1 MCGILTAR
9 GRHQPDG
16 PGPPGA
22 RDGAEPA
29 RDRRR
34 RSSPPGSASPTAPY
48 AATSRSCARPGI
60 PVESTRGRY
69 GGYRVGRGLR
79 VPPLMFTATEALALV
94 MAVLEGHDAADPED
108 PVGSALGKIV
118 RVLPEPLAGPV
129 DAIRRVTARGWD
141 VGVPDVETTAA
152 LVQASA
158 TGAGSGCGYRLGPD
172 REREMDVDPWAVV
185 VRHRRWYL
193 LGWSHSQ
200 GRAARAARRPG
211 GPGRAASRDASRR
224 RPTSTRPR
232 ARGAAVAGLALR
244 GRGRD
249 RRADGRRRSTG
260 CRGRSAGSRRW
271 GSGATGW
278 SATTDE
284 PDWYAAQLA
293 ALPYVVPAGRLA
305 RGQRRGDGRC
315 PDVCRTPSTTSAGSS

>member
-1 MCGILTAR
+1 MLWNT
-9 GRHQPDG
+9 
-16 PGPPGA
+16 
-22 RDGAEPA
+22 
-29 RDRRR
+29 RRVDVT
-34 RSSPPGSASPTAPY
+34 SPTARALLVLEMVQNQPGIG
-48 AATSRSCARPGI
+48 AAQLAGRLGLSDRAVRRHVAVLREAGI

-158 TGAGSGCGYRLGPD
+158 ARRRVRLRYRFGRGD
-172 REREMDVDPWAVV
+172 EHEMEVDPWAVV

-193 LGWSHSQ
+193 LGWSHTKDARRVLRVDRVTRVGVLAETFMQPADLDPVAAVEEQLSQ
-200 GRAARAARRPG
+200 GWRYAVEVEIEAPLSDVEHWLPRSFGRLEAVDERR
-211 GPGRAASRDASRR
+211 
-224 RPTSTRPR
+224 TRL
-232 ARGAAVAGLALR
+232 V
-244 GRGRD
+244 
-249 RRADGRRRSTG
+249 
-260 CRGRSAGSRRW
+260 
-271 GSGATGW
+271 
-278 SATTDE
+278 ATTDE
-284 PDWYAAQLA
+284 PEWYAAELA
-293 ALPYVVPAGRLA
+293 GLPFDFRLIGSPEVRAAMKVVARRLQA
-305 RGQRRGDGRC
+305 AADA
-315 PDVCRTPSTTSAGSS
+315 PHTEA